1 MQSKYLVKVESG
13 SNNNKFYRMIPEG
26 VSFRVEYGRIGNSG
40 FQTDTYD
47 ISRWDSQLKSKLK
60 KGYIDQTHLVA
71 EVVQSS
77 KSKEYAEII
86 NSSISAIVKR
96 LQQLAKQ
103 SIEDNYTISSN
114 KVTKAM
120 IDEAQNIINN
130 IGSSKTVDDFNKYL
144 LDLFRVIPRK
154 MKKVSDNLAI
164 SKSDFS
170 EILQNEQD
178 LLDTMKGQ
186 VVQKSTLDI
195 DDGVENNKQTILD
208 VMGLEFSDVTKEEE
222 AIIKKQLGSS
232 SHKFYKAWKV
242 INKKTQK
249 SFDKFIKENNISN
262 KKLLFHGSRSE
273 NFWSIINGGLV
284 LRPNAVITGKMFGN
298 GIYFSP
304 DADKSLGYTS
314 LSGSRWSN
322 GSQASGFMGLYDV
335 AYGNQMDVYSFDS
348 KYYGFSYSSL
358 SGKNCLHAHG
368 GNNMLRKD
376 EIVIYREEQ
385 STIKYLVELK

>member
-1 MQSKYLVKVESG
+1 MQPIYLVKVEAG
-13 SNNNKFYRMIPEG
+13 LNANKYYKMIPEG
-26 VSFRVEYGRIGNSG
+26 DSFRVEYGRVGSNP
-40 FQTDTYD
+40 QTDTYD

-130 IGSSKTVDDFNKYL
+130 ISSSKSVEDFNKYL

-154 MKKVSDNLAI
+154 MKKVSDNLAVT
-164 SKSDFS
+164 KNDFS

-178 LLDTMKGQ
+178 LLDTMRGQ

-195 DDGVENNKQTILD
+195 DDGIDNNKQTILD
-208 VMGLEFSDVTKEEE
+208 ALGLEFSEITKEEE
-222 AIIKKQLGSS
+222 ILIKKQLGSS
-232 SHKFYKAWKV
+232 AHKFYKAWKV
-242 INKKTQK
+242 VNKKTQK
-249 SFDKFIKENNISN
+249 VFDKFVKDNKINNR
-262 KKLLFHGSRSE
+262 KLLFHGSRSE

-284 LRPNAVITGKMFGN
+284 LRPNAIITGKMFGT

-322 GSQASGFMGLYDV
+322 GNQNSGFMGLYDV
-335 AYGNQMDVYSFDS
+335 AYGNPLDVYSFDNR
-348 KYYGFSYSSL
+348 YYNFTHSSL
-358 SGKNCLHAHG
+358 NGKNSLHAHG
-368 GNNMLRKD
+368 GTGMLRKD
-376 EIVIYREEQ
+376 EIVIYKEEQ

>member
-1 MQSKYLVKVESG
+1 MQPIYLVKVEAG
-13 SNNNKFYRMIPEG
+13 LNANKYYKMIPEG
-26 VSFRVEYGRIGNSG
+26 NSFRVEYGRVGSNP
-40 FQTDTYD
+40 QTDSYD
-47 ISRWDSQLKSKLK
+47 ISRWDSQLRSKLK
-60 KGYIDQTHLVA
+60 KGYVDQTHLVA
-71 EVVQSS
+71 EVIEDKKQS
-77 KSKEYAEII
+77 KYAEII

-130 IGSSKTVDDFNKYL
+130 ISSSKSVEDFNKYL

-154 MKKVSDNLAI
+154 MKKVSDNLAVT
-164 SKSDFS
+164 KNDFS

-178 LLDTMKGQ
+178 LLDTMRGQ

-195 DDGVENNKQTILD
+195 DDGIDNNKQTILD
-208 VMGLEFSDVTKEEE
+208 ALGLEFSEITKEEE
-222 AIIKKQLGSS
+222 ILIKKQLGSS
-232 SHKFYKAWKV
+232 AHKFYKAWKV
-242 INKKTQK
+242 VNKKTQK
-249 SFDKFIKENNISN
+249 VFDKFVKDNKINNR
-262 KKLLFHGSRSE
+262 KLLFHGSRSE

-284 LRPNAVITGKMFGN
+284 LRPNAIITGKMFGT

-322 GSQASGFMGLYDV
+322 GNQNSGFMGLYDV
-335 AYGNQMDVYSFDS
+335 AYGNPLDVYSFDNR
-348 KYYGFSYSSL
+348 YYNFTHSSL
-358 SGKNCLHAHG
+358 NGKNSLHAHG
-368 GNNMLRKD
+368 GTGMLRKD
-376 EIVIYREEQ
+376 EIVIYKEEQ